1 MLVPISWLKEYV
13 DIDISVKDLSD
24 KLTMAGFEVEE
35 IKEEDEDTVL
45 QIKVTSNRGDC
56 LSILGVARE
65 VCATL
70 GKNLKLSH
78 LTLKGTTNNLSP
90 LNTVEIKEPDL
101 CPRYCGKIIKNIKVG
116 PAPSWMQKRL
126 ISCGVRPINNIV
138 DVTNYVCLDLGQPL
152 HAFDYNTL
160 LGKKIIVRC
169 AEAGEK
175 ILTLDD
181 EMRILSSDM
190 LVIADEKRAVAVAGV
205 IGGKETEITDNTKE
219 IFLESAHFKPESVRK
234 TSKDLG
240 ISTSSSYRFERWVDP
255 SFTLVAL
262 NRAVNL
268 ILASAEGVVIKGE
281 IDIYPQKFAKS
292 EISFSPKR
300 CYFIVGFDVGKEKIK
315 NIFEGLQFKV
325 EEKNDE
331 MRVIVPTFRRDILQE
346 EDLIE
351 EVCRIYGYNNIPAS
365 LPVSSLSIGK
375 QMAGDAEDKIR
386 EFLVGNGFSE
396 VITHSLVKEVDSK
409 FTILFNLKE
418 DIIVHLK
425 NPRISELNIMRTSL
439 LPSLLDVARHNF
451 SQQNH
456 NISIFEMG
464 KIYLKEE
471 NPREIKTL
479 SFLLSGQMGKNIWT
493 EKKLGLVFDYFYLKG
508 IVEKFLEKL
517 GILNFYLY
525 EEKIECFHPSVCA
538 GVKIGTKKV
547 GMLGEIS
554 SHLLKR
560 WDITQKIYAGEFN
573 VSSIL
578 KFIPVK
584 ISYNPLSC
592 FPHLSRDIALVIDK
606 DIPYEKVIN
615 TIKEANIDILEKV
628 ELFDEYVGP
637 QIPEGKKG
645 LALSF
650 VYRSKQGTLSSS
662 EVNNVQEE
670 ILKKLK
676 DKYNTQVR
684 SGDDR
689 R

>member
-1 MLVPISWLKEYV
+1 MLVPISWLREYV
-13 DIDISVKDLSD
+13 DIDISVKELSN

-56 LSILGVARE
+56 LSILGIARE
-65 VCATL
+65 VCASC
-70 GKNLKLSH
+70 GKRVKLSH
-78 LTLKGTTNNLSP
+78 LNLKETTDIFP
-90 LNTVEIKEPDL
+90 QLNTVEIKEPNL
-101 CPRYCGKIIKNIKVG
+101 CLRYCGKIIKNIKVG
-116 PAPSWMQKRL
+116 PSPPWMQKRL

-138 DVTNYVCLDLGQPL
+138 DVTNYICLDLGQPL

-205 IGGKETEITDNTKE
+205 IGGKETEIADNTKE
-219 IFLESAHFKPESVRK
+219 IFLESAHFKPESARK
-234 TSKDLG
+234 TSKSLG

-255 SFTLVAL
+255 SFTMLAL
-262 NRAVNL
+262 NRAADL
-268 ILASAEGVVIKGE
+268 ILNYAGGEVIKGE
-281 IDIYPQKFAKS
+281 IDIYPQKFAEK
-292 EISFSPKR
+292 EISFSPER
-300 CYFIVGFDVGKEKIK
+300 CYFMVGFDIGKEKIK
-315 NIFEGLQFKV
+315 NIFEGLQFRV
-325 EEKNDE
+325 EEKNDAL
-331 MRVIVPTFRRDILQE
+331 RVTVPTFRRDILQE

-351 EVCRIYGYNNIPAS
+351 EVCRIYGYNNIPAT
-365 LPVSSLSIGK
+365 LPVSSLSLGK
-375 QMAGDAEDKIR
+375 QIYGESEDRIR
-386 EFLVGNGFSE
+386 EFLVCNGFSE
-396 VITHSLVKEVDSK
+396 VITHSLVKEAEEK
-409 FTILFNLKE
+409 FTILFDVQPEN
-418 DIIVHLK
+418 IVHLK
-425 NPRISELNIMRTSL
+425 NPRIPELHSMRVGL

-464 KIYLKEE
+464 KIYLKDE
-471 NPREIKTL
+471 NPCEIKTL
-479 SFLLSGQMGKNIWT
+479 SFLLSGKGGKNIWT

-517 GILNFYLY
+517 GILNFYLQ
-525 EEKIECFHPSVCA
+525 EEKQECFHPSVCA

-547 GMLGEIS
+547 GIFGEIS
-554 SHLLKR
+554 PHLLKR

-578 KFIPVK
+578 KFIPAK
-584 ISYNPLSC
+584 LHYNPLSY

-615 TIKEANIDILEKV
+615 TIKEVNIDILEKV
-628 ELFDEYVGP
+628 ELFDEYIGP
-637 QIPEGKKG
+637 QIPVGKKS

-650 VYRSKQGTLSSS
+650 IYRSREGTLSSS
-662 EVNNVQEE
+662 EVNSVQEE

-676 DKYNTQVR
+676 DKYDAR
-684 SGDDR
+684 IR
-689 R
+689 